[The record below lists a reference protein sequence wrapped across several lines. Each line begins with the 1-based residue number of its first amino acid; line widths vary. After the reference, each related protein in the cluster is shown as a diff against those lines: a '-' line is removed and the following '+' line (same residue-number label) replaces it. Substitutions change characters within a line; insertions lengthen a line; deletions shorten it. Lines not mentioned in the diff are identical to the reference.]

1 MITVKSKEEFIR
13 AVSFNEV
20 VFVNYYSKFSK
31 NYDVMLAIGR
41 ELAKSIDS
49 RILVIG
55 VDVDELPELATDLPC
70 IPCLRVY
77 FCGKVVF
84 EQLSFFNELE
94 QDVRIIRRGV
104 RSVFRDLNINYRV

>member
-1 MITVKSKEEFIR
+1 MITVKNKEEFIR

-20 VFVNYYSKFSK
+20 VFVNYYSKFNK
-31 NYDVMLAIGR
+31 DYDMMIAISR
-41 ELAKSIDS
+41 ELSKSIDS

-55 VDVDELPELATDLPC
+55 VNVDETPELAMDLPS